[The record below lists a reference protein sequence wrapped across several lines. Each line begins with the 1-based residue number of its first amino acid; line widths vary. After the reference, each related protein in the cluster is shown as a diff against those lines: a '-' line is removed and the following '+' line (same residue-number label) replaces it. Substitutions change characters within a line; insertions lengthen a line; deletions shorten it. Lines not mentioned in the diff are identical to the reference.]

1 MEYSYNEYLY
11 LPPINSEQPIILCNT
26 ETDIETYDLV
36 IVESNR
42 IKSSL
47 TIGHMD
53 GNEIIDFTI
62 SSDYLIT
69 LYKYQ
74 DATVKRKKWKTFRI
88 NKSGIFYE
96 IP

>member
-1 MEYSYNEYLY
+1 M
-11 LPPINSEQPIILCNT
+11 
-26 ETDIETYDLV
+26 

-47 TIGHMD
+47 TIGRMD

-74 DATVKRKKWKTFRI
+74 DTTVKRKKWKTFRI
-88 NKSGIFYE
+88 NENGIFYE
-96 IP
+96 I

>member
-1 MEYSYNEYLY
+1 M
-11 LPPINSEQPIILCNT
+11 
-26 ETDIETYDLV
+26 

-47 TIGHMD
+47 TIGRMD

-62 SSDYLIT
+62 SSNYLIT

-74 DATVKRKKWKTFRI
+74 DTTVKRKKWKTFRI
-88 NKSGIFYE
+88 NENGIFYE
-96 IP
+96 I

>member
-1 MEYSYNEYLY
+1 
-11 LPPINSEQPIILCNT
+11 
-26 ETDIETYDLV
+26 
-36 IVESNR
+36 
-42 IKSSL
+42 
-47 TIGHMD
+47 MD